1 MSLKNVTAD
10 KSCMLLGYFGACRLL
25 VALCCRD
32 YHVAV
37 SVTVRAMLAR
47 WLRRADTGLEFKEG
61 PSVTGKSL
69 IVYYSCV
76 GNTKVVAEEIRQQ
89 AGYDI
94 RRIEETLPRQLKGI
108 MWAALGAGKTT
119 PAINSFLSRANFR
132 GKKVWLFFTL
142 ASEQAPPKFI
152 DSVTRRVEAKGGKV
166 LGSLACISRWDPKA
180 NVPLKPEEA
189 REKVRQWLAHMG
201 GVVR

>member
-1 MSLKNVTAD
+1 
-10 KSCMLLGYFGACRLL
+10 
-25 VALCCRD
+25 
-32 YHVAV
+32 
-37 SVTVRAMLAR
+37 
-47 WLRRADTGLEFKEG
+47 
-61 PSVTGKSL
+61 VTGKSL

-89 AGYDI
+89 TGYDI
-94 RRIEETLPRQLKGI
+94 RRIEEARPRQLRGI
-108 MWAALGAGKTT
+108 MWAALGAVFGPKSELKPMDFDMAEYDTVFLGAQVWAGKTT

-166 LGSLACISRWDPKA
+166 LGSLTCISKWDPKE
-180 NVPLKPEEA
+180 NVLLKPEEA
-189 REKVRQWLAHMG
+189 RVKIANWLAPC
-201 GVVR
+201 